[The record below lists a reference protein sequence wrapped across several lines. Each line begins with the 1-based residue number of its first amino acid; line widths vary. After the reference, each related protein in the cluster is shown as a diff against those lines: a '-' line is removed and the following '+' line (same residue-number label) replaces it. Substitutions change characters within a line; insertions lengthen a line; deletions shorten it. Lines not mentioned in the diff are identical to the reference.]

1 MVEREEL
8 ALERVERLLG
18 LARSRPRHGDLPRV
32 ALRLATTTRASG
44 KCCDIEQFR
53 LVGAPWFMSLLR
65 RQGFRCWVCELL
77 FSSECEMSIARGN
90 QLGCQC
96 RAEVRASEIPQ
107 RAPPPRAR
115 RGRAAPAVASKRPIA
130 RGVAHAVPARARE
143 EQAPNDPATKAP
155 PAARASLIVRDQDK
169 MARLL
174 RPLTL
179 RAARAPPGP
188 PHRLPARPS
197 PPPRRA
203 ASGDPS
209 PAPWSAAGAERRGTP
224 SGQPKLRPNR
234 RPRPPRAHPVPSPRS
249 RSSSPRR
256 GPRPPS
262 RWTPRSR

>member
-1 MVEREEL
+1 LSESSVS
-8 ALERVERLLG
+8 LG
-18 LARSRPRHGDLPRV
+18 LPAAVRGT
-32 ALRLATTTRASG
+32 AICRASHS
-44 KCCDIEQFR
+44 
-53 LVGAPWFMSLLR
+53 ASLR
-65 RQGFRCWVCELL
+65 RRGQVASAATSSSSASWAPPGSCRSCAARASAAGSANSF

-115 RGRAAPAVASKRPIA
+115 RGRAAPGSRFQDAYRA
-130 RGVAHAVPARARE
+130 RRRARRARARARRTGAE
-143 EQAPNDPATKAP
+143 RP
-155 PAARASLIVRDQDK
+155 PPQRHPRRARASLIDRDQDK

-188 PHRLPARPS
+188 PHRPPTRPS